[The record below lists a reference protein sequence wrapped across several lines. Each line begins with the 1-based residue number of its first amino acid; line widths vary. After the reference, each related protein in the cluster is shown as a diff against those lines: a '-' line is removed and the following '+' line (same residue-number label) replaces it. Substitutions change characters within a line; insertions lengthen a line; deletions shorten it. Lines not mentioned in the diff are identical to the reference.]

1 LAVGVADQQRVL
13 VVVLEYWPKGLFE
26 RTGNLRRAQGR
37 RARLELKH
45 FRRHAMTDVILW
57 QEEIEGW
64 RGEIR
69 DSEVV
74 KTHEEALKAERAQEQ
89 PSADAT
95 AASDA
100 AAESEAAE
108 DETAEEEL
116 PEDETTEEELPED
129 ETADEGVSGA
139 TDEEAYYEAD
149 EGETYEEEGEEEE
162 PYEAEEDYADEGGE
176 YEDEGEAGAAEPT
189 PAPSGR
195 RE

>member
-26 RTGNLRRAQGR
+26 RTGNLRRAPGR

-45 FRRHAMTDVILW
+45 VRRHAMTDVILR

-74 KTHEEALKAERAQEQ
+74 KTHEEALKAERAQQQ

-95 AASDA
+95 AASNA

-108 DETAEEEL
+108 DETA
-116 PEDETTEEELPED
+116 EEELPED

-149 EGETYEEEGEEEE
+149 EGETDEEEGEEEE